1 MVQRGSDFAYDHIV
15 VGAGAMGSATA
26 WQLAKRGR
34 SVLLIEQF
42 SDNHVSGSSHGG
54 TRIFRLGHQQ
64 QIYTELG
71 ISALQ
76 LWRELEA
83 ESDTSLVELIGHVD
97 HGPPEVVNEIEEIL
111 DSHDLVTT
119 RLSPQAA
126 RDRWPG
132 MIFDGS
138 VIFSPDGGRVFA
150 QRTVDALWQ
159 RILVL
164 GGEILT
170 ETKVLSIDI
179 EADVAIVETQDET
192 YRTKSVVIAAG
203 AWVPGL
209 VGQQVA
215 MRPLTPM
222 RAQPTHFAPRPECD
236 DIDLWPTFIHRGRS
250 ARSAQRENDTMWY
263 GLWTPGEG
271 VKVAPHNVLDQLDLD
286 LDNRSFEI
294 NMQREFETVQ
304 YVAEWLP
311 GLDPT
316 SANSTTCLYTNEP
329 NENFILDR
337 HGPLTVCSPCSGQ
350 GFKYVPAVGAITAD
364 LAMGGTQAV
373 KQWQFAG

>member
-1 MVQRGSDFAYDHIV
+1 MVQRGSAFTYDHIV

-97 HGPPEVVNEIEEIL
+97 HGPPEVINEIEQIL

-126 RDRWPG
+126 HDRWPG

-209 VGQQVA
+209 VKQHVA
-215 MRPLTPM
+215 MRPLTPK
-222 RAQPTHFAPRPECD
+222 RAQPTHFAPRPEFD
-236 DIDLWPTFIHRGRS
+236 DINLWPTFIHRGM
-250 ARSAQRENDTMWY
+250 SAQPENDTIWY

-271 VKVAPHNVLDQLDLD
+271 VKVAPHNVLDPID

-294 NMQREFETVQ
+294 NAQREIESQ
-304 YVAEWLP
+304 AYVSQWLP
-311 GLDPT
+311 GLDPAT
-316 SANSTTCLYTNEP
+316 ASSTTCIYTTEP
-329 NENFILDR
+329 NENFIIDR

-350 GFKYVPAVGAITAD
+350 GFKYVPAIGAITAD
-364 LAMGGTQAV
+364 LAMGGTQVV
-373 KQWQFAG
+373 KQWQFTG

>member
-1 MVQRGSDFAYDHIV
+1 MQRVSDFAYDHIV

-42 SDNHVSGSSHGG
+42 TNNHVSGSSHGG

-97 HGPPEVVNEIEEIL
+97 HGPAEVINEIEQIL
-111 DSHDLVTT
+111 SSHDLVTT
-119 RLSPQAA
+119 RLSPELAH
-126 RDRWPG
+126 DRWPG

-150 QRTVDALWQ
+150 QRTVDTLWQ
-159 RILVL
+159 RIREL
-164 GGEILT
+164 GGEILPDT
-170 ETKVLSIDI
+170 EVLSIDI
-179 EADVAIVETQDET
+179 KADVAIVETQAET
-192 YRTKSVVIAAG
+192 FRTKSLVVAAG
-203 AWVPGL
+203 AWLPPL
-209 VGQQVA
+209 VGKHVT
-215 MRPLTPM
+215 MRPLAPM
-222 RAQPTHFAPRPECD
+222 RAQPTHFAPRPD
-236 DIDLWPTFIHRGRS
+236 FNDIDLWPTFIHRGLS
-250 ARSAQRENDTMWY
+250 AHPENDTMWY

-271 VKVAPHNVLDQLDLD
+271 VKVAPHNVLDQVDLN
-286 LDNRSFEI
+286 NRSFEI
-294 NMQREFETVQ
+294 NVQREFEMKQ
-304 YVAEWLP
+304 YVAEWFP
-311 GLDPT
+311 GLDAT
-316 SANSTTCLYTNEP
+316 TANSTTCLYTNEP

-364 LAMGGTQAV
+364 LAMGGTQPV

>member
-1 MVQRGSDFAYDHIV
+1 
-15 VGAGAMGSATA
+15 MGSATA

-42 SDNHVSGSSHGG
+42 TNNHVSGSSHGG

-76 LWRELEA
+76 LWRGLEA
-83 ESDTSLVELIGHVD
+83 ETDTSLVELIGHVD
-97 HGPPEVVNEIEEIL
+97 HGPSEVIDEIEQIL
-111 DSHDLVTT
+111 HSHDFATT
-119 RLSPQAA
+119 RLSPELAHE
-126 RDRWPG
+126 RWPG

-159 RILVL
+159 RIRGL
-164 GGEILT
+164 GGEILSD
-170 ETKVLSIDI
+170 TKVLSIDI
-179 EADVAIVETQDET
+179 ESGIAIVETPTET
-192 YRTKSVVIAAG
+192 FRTKSLVVAAG
-203 AWVPGL
+203 AWLPRL
-209 VGQQVA
+209 VAKHVA

-222 RAQPTHFAPRPECD
+222 RAQPTHFAPRPDFD
-236 DIDLWPTFIHRGRS
+236 DIDLWPTFIHRGLSVHS
-250 ARSAQRENDTMWY
+250 AHSAHPENDTMWY

-286 LDNRSFEI
+286 NRSFEI
-294 NMQREFETVQ
+294 NVQRELESQQ
-304 YVAEWLP
+304 YVSEWFP

-316 SANSTTCLYTNEP
+316 TATSTTCIYTNEP
-329 NENFILDR
+329 NGNFIVDR
-337 HGPLTVCSPCSGQ
+337 HGPVTVCSPCSGQ
-350 GFKYVPAVGAITAD
+350 GFKYVPAIGAITAD

-373 KQWQFAG
+373 KEWQFAG